1 MASAAVRLEEGEYDA
16 LQEALKE
23 FTEFSRQIG
32 ACSRQDLKPHME
44 RLESVQEDLRLLLAE
59 MEHHKVLLK
68 DDLDSLKNSSHA
80 AKAYAKSGTFSKR
93 DPEE

>member
-59 MEHHKVLLK
+59 MPTK
-68 DDLDSLKNSSHA
+68 A
-80 AKAYAKSGTFSKR
+80 AVKLAADITKAPRNALYALALQWKGDGHSG
-93 DPEE
+93 